1 MPWRPGFPW
10 WEPARSTATRPPRRW
25 RTPSR
30 PGWPTA
36 PGDGRPHPPCEIREG
51 KRGKTEGQARK
62 ALVLARLRRNDPPPP
77 NPGRPQAARRSG
89 AKPWIESGGPVSTRC
104 AEQS

>member
-1 MPWRPGFPW
+1 M
-10 WEPARSTATRPPRRW
+10 RPPGRW
-25 RTPSR
+25 RAPSR
-30 PGWPTA
+30 LGWPA
-36 PGDGRPHPPCEIREG
+36 GSACEIQEN
-51 KRGKTEGQARK
+51 KRGKTEGRARK

>member
-1 MPWRPGFPW
+1 MPWRPSFPW
-10 WEPARSTATRPPRRW
+10 WEPVRSTAPRLPRRW
-25 RTPSR
+25 KAPSR
-30 PGWPTA
+30 LGWPTA
-36 PGDGRPHPPCEIREG
+36 PACEIEES